1 MKSLCPLC
9 GTRKA
14 RRACPGTNQVICAVC
29 CGTKRLTEIACPPDC
44 VYLASARTHPA
55 AVIQRQQARDLEFVV
70 PRISDLTEAQ
80 YRLFLFL
87 QATVLQHAKGA
98 LPAPHDNDV
107 AEAAATV
114 AATLETARKGIIYEH
129 RAASI
134 PAQRLA
140 TEIGRAIA
148 DLAKRAGSETA
159 RLERDAA
166 TALRRLERAARET
179 AAHVPDPSSPESSW
193 LALATRMM
201 GGAAAAAGESGEER
215 EDAPADQRRIVLP

>member
-1 MKSLCPLC
+1 MKSICPLC
-9 GTRKA
+9 STRKA

-29 CGTKRLTEIACPPDC
+29 CGTKRLIEIACPPDC
-44 VYLASARTHPA
+44 VYLATARSHPA
-55 AVIQRQQARDLEFVV
+55 AVIQRQQARDMEFVL

-87 QATVLQHAKGA
+87 QAAVLQHAKGA
-98 LPAPHDNDV
+98 LPPPHDADV
-107 AEAAATV
+107 ADAAATV

-129 RAASI
+129 QAASI

-140 TEIGRAIA
+140 TEIGRAIT
-148 DLAKRAGSETA
+148 DLGKRAGSEAA

-166 TALRRLERAARET
+166 AALRRLERAAREA
-179 AAHVPDPSSPESSW
+179 AAHVPDPSAPESSW

-201 GGAAAAAGESGEER
+201 GDAATARERSDAVTPAEE
-215 EDAPADQRRIVLP
+215 PRIIVP